1 MINRNSIFFII
12 NKTKFICRYIINM
25 NNSFDIEQFLSL
37 DSYATEE
44 RVSRRKGSGGSQE
57 FFTPFEL
64 VKRMSDKVSEDQW
77 NNTESN
83 FLEPSFGNGNFVI
96 YIIYNKIQHGS
107 TWQQALEHT
116 YGTELMQDNVIETH
130 ERILEMLSKLNI
142 DYNVDTAKS
151 ILNNN
156 LVCTDFFKWDYEN
169 WCPIKENKCEAL
181 F

>member
-1 MINRNSIFFII
+1 
-12 NKTKFICRYIINM
+12 
-25 NNSFDIEQFLSL
+25 
-37 DSYATEE
+37 
-44 RVSRRKGSGGSQE
+44 
-57 FFTPFEL
+57 
-64 VKRMSDKVSEDQW
+64 
-77 NNTESN
+77 
-83 FLEPSFGNGNFVI
+83 
-96 YIIYNKIQHGS
+96 
-107 TWQQALEHT
+107 
-116 YGTELMQDNVIETH
+116 MQDNVIETH